1 MRTINKVIIIG
12 NVTKDPFVKTTAGD
26 KKVATF
32 TVATNRYYKNTAGE
46 SVSEAEYTN
55 CVAWGPLADRAE
67 KALTKGKLVYI
78 EGRLKTRV
86 FDKEDGT
93 KLHKTEVVI
102 SQLIFLSKREDFDND
117 EIIEEID
124 FDDFSDLEDNKF

>member
-1 MRTINKVIIIG
+1 MRTINKVILIG
-12 NVTKDPFVKTTAGD
+12 NVTKDPFIKTTAGE

-32 TVATNRYYKNTAGE
+32 SVATNRYYKNTAGE

-55 CVAWGPLADRAE
+55 CVAWGPLAERAE
-67 KALTKGKLVYI
+67 QYLTKGKLVYI
-78 EGRLKTRV
+78 EGRLKTRI
-86 FDKEDGT
+86 FDKEDGS

-102 SQLIFLSKREDFDND
+102 SQLIFLSKRENEAS

-124 FDDFSDLEDNKF
+124 YDDFSDLEEKF

>member
-1 MRTINKVIIIG
+1 MRTINKVILIG
-12 NVTKDPFVKTTAGD
+12 NVTKDPFVKTTTGD

-32 TVATNRYYKNTAGE
+32 TIATNRYYKNTAGE

-55 CVAWGPLADRAE
+55 CVAWGPLAERAE
-67 KALTKGKLVYI
+67 QFLVKGKLVYV
-78 EGRLKTRV
+78 EGRLKTRI

-102 SQLIFLSKREDFDND
+102 SQLIFLSKKEDFEGDIID
-117 EIIEEID
+117 EVD